1 MIVSPQST
9 HASTFLRIGVR
20 SRPVLRRNCSVVVG
34 VDRAAMRVALVLAA
48 LLAVRFRMPT
58 TLQLPE
64 VLLAMALA
72 STSLHCTAPSVL

>member
-1 MIVSPQST
+1 
-9 HASTFLRIGVR
+9 
-20 SRPVLRRNCSVVVG
+20 
-34 VDRAAMRVALVLAA
+34 MRVALVLAA